1 MSAQAATPSA
11 ASAVSAAPPLALLCG
26 ASGFMGRHIACAL
39 RAAGWQVRPA
49 SRRSAPA
56 VDYTRAIHASDWQ
69 PLLQGASAVINAVGV
84 LRDSRTRP
92 MQALH
97 ADAPC
102 ALFEA
107 CAASGV
113 RRVIHISA
121 LGIDGGG
128 PAARTPYARTK
139 RQAEERLL
147 ALTAQGR
154 LDGIALRPSLVF
166 GAGGAS
172 TRLFLALA
180 RLPVLAL
187 PRCAF
192 TARVQPLAVWDLAE
206 AVARLAASSAASH
219 AASHAAN
226 ARPLT
231 GLLELAGPQPLTL
244 AAYIQ
249 QLRASQGRPPAR
261 WRCPPASP
269 APAPAWATRCP
280 FRRGVPSRCTCC
292 LPATWPAPQLC
303 RSCWAAPPPPPRNS
317 CRLWPLPPRRTR
329 PGCESLKTAD
339 TKEARHEPQNAQ
351 SACMPARFSARN
363 A

>member
-1 MSAQAATPSA
+1 MLLAADT
-11 ASAVSAAPPLALLCG
+11 
-26 ASGFMGRHIACAL
+26 ACTL
-39 RAAGWQVRPA
+39 ILILIGVWIVRWDKRFYD
-49 SRRSAPA
+49 RRSAPA
-56 VDYTRAIHASDWQ
+56 VDYPRATHASDWQ

-84 LRDSRTRP
+84 LRDSRARP

-219 AASHAAN
+219 AAD

-249 QLRASQGRPPAR
+249 QLRASQGRPPACALALPACITR
-261 WRCPPASP
+261 ASARLGDALPFSPWCTQSLHLLSADNVASP
-269 APAPAWATRCP
+269 AALPELLGR
-280 FRRGVPSRCTCC
+280 
-292 LPATWPAPQLC
+292 PATASAQFMQALAVAAQTDAPGV
-303 RSCWAAPPPPPRNS
+303 R
-317 CRLWPLPPRRTR
+317 
-329 PGCESLKTAD
+329 K
-339 TKEARHEPQNAQ
+339 PQNGRDEGGA
-351 SACMPARFSARN
+351 P
-363 A
+363 

>member
-11 ASAVSAAPPLALLCG
+11 ASAAPPLALLCG
-26 ASGFMGRHIACAL
+26 ASGFIGRHIACAL

-56 VDYTRAIHASDWQ
+56 VDYTCATHASDWQ

-84 LRDSRTRP
+84 LRDSHARP

-121 LGIDGGG
+121 LGIDGG

-206 AVARLAASSAASH
+206 AVARLAASPAASH

-249 QLRASQGRPPAR
+249 QLRASQGRPPACALALPACITR
-261 WRCPPASP
+261 ASARLGDALPFSPWCTQSLHLLSAGNVASP
-269 APAPAWATRCP
+269 AALPELLGRPATAPAQFMQA
-280 FRRGVPSRCTCC
+280 
-292 LPATWPAPQLC
+292 LAAAAQADAPGG
-303 RSCWAAPPPPPRNS
+303 R
-317 CRLWPLPPRRTR
+317 
-329 PGCESLKTAD
+329 K
-339 TKEARHEPQNAQ
+339 PQNGRDEGGA
-351 SACMPARFSARN
+351 P
-363 A
+363 

>member
-1 MSAQAATPSA
+1 
-11 ASAVSAAPPLALLCG
+11 
-26 ASGFMGRHIACAL
+26 
-39 RAAGWQVRPA
+39 
-49 SRRSAPA
+49 
-56 VDYTRAIHASDWQ
+56 
-69 PLLQGASAVINAVGV
+69 
-84 LRDSRTRP
+84 

-206 AVARLAASSAASH
+206 AVARLAASPAASH

-261 WRCPPASP
+261 ALALPACITRASARLGDALPFSPWCTQSLHLLSAGNVASP
-269 APAPAWATRCP
+269 AALPELLGRPATAPAQFMQALAAAAQADAP
-280 FRRGVPSRCTCC
+280 GVR
-292 LPATWPAPQLC
+292 
-303 RSCWAAPPPPPRNS
+303 
-317 CRLWPLPPRRTR
+317 
-329 PGCESLKTAD
+329 K
-339 TKEARHEPQNAQ
+339 PQNGRDEGGA
-351 SACMPARFSARN
+351 P
-363 A
+363 

>member
-11 ASAVSAAPPLALLCG
+11 ASAASAAPPLALLCG
-26 ASGFMGRHIACAL
+26 ASGFIGRHIACAL

-56 VDYTRAIHASDWQ
+56 VDYTRATHASDWQ

-84 LRDSRTRP
+84 LRDSRARP

-231 GLLELAGPQPLTL
+231 GLLELAGPQLLTL

-261 WRCPPASP
+261 ALALPACITRASARLGDALPFSPWCTQSLHLLSAGNVASP
-269 APAPAWATRCP
+269 AALPELLGRPATAPAQFMQALAAAAQADAP
-280 FRRGVPSRCTCC
+280 GVRRHQNGRDEGG
-292 LPATWPAPQLC
+292 AP
-303 RSCWAAPPPPPRNS
+303 
-317 CRLWPLPPRRTR
+317 
-329 PGCESLKTAD
+329 
-339 TKEARHEPQNAQ
+339 
-351 SACMPARFSARN
+351 
-363 A
+363 

>member
-11 ASAVSAAPPLALLCG
+11 ASAASAAPPLALLCG
-26 ASGFMGRHIACAL
+26 ASGFIGRHIACAL

-56 VDYTRAIHASDWQ
+56 VDYTRATHASDWQ

-84 LRDSRTRP
+84 LRDSRARP

-121 LGIDGGG
+121 LGIDGSD

-219 AASHAAN
+219 VISHAAN

-261 WRCPPASP
+261 ALALPACITRASARLGDALPFSPWCTQSLHLLSASNVASP
-269 APAPAWATRCP
+269 AALPELLGRPATAPAQFMQALAAAAQADAP
-280 FRRGVPSRCTCC
+280 GVR
-292 LPATWPAPQLC
+292 
-303 RSCWAAPPPPPRNS
+303 
-317 CRLWPLPPRRTR
+317 
-329 PGCESLKTAD
+329 K
-339 TKEARHEPQNAQ
+339 PQNGRDEGGA
-351 SACMPARFSARN
+351 P
-363 A
+363 

>member
-11 ASAVSAAPPLALLCG
+11 ASAAPPLALLCG
-26 ASGFMGRHIACAL
+26 ASGFIGRHIACAL

-84 LRDSRTRP
+84 LRDSRARP

-192 TARVQPLAVWDLAE
+192 TARVAVWDLAE
-206 AVARLAASSAASH
+206 AVARLAASPAASH

-249 QLRASQGRPPAR
+249 QLRASQGRPPACALALPACITR
-261 WRCPPASP
+261 ASARLGDALPFSPWCTQSLHLLSAGNVASP
-269 APAPAWATRCP
+269 AALPELLGRPATAPAQFMQALAAAAQADAP
-280 FRRGVPSRCTCC
+280 GVR
-292 LPATWPAPQLC
+292 
-303 RSCWAAPPPPPRNS
+303 
-317 CRLWPLPPRRTR
+317 
-329 PGCESLKTAD
+329 K
-339 TKEARHEPQNAQ
+339 PQNGRDEGGA
-351 SACMPARFSARN
+351 P
-363 A
+363 